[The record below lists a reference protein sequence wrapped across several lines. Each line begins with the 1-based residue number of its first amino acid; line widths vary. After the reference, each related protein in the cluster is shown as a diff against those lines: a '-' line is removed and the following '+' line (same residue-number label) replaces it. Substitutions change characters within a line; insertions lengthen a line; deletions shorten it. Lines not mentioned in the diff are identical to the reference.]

1 LQRVPNTRFL
11 FRADFAACDAT
22 SKRCFPLLQTL

>member
-1 LQRVPNTRFL
+1 LIP

-22 SKRCFPLLQTL
+22 SKRCFLLLQTL

>member
-1 LQRVPNTRFL
+1 LHEYPVL
-11 FRADFAACDAT
+11 GSFRADLAACDAT